1 MEWLAMQSTITF
13 SNLFQ
18 FDVMSTSVGT
28 MAGASLTIIVIRLN
42 HSLAWILIMN
52 TLKYAKYDIPAA
64 IVVFLVALPLCL
76 GIALA
81 SGAPLFSGII
91 SGIIGGIVVGM
102 ISGSQTS
109 VSGPAAGLAAVVLA
123 SITKLGT
130 FEILLVAIM
139 IAGVL
144 QLAMGIFR
152 AGFIANY
159 IPSNVIKGLLA
170 AIGILLILKQ
180 IPHAIG
186 YDQTDADN
194 FSFAQANGENT
205 FSAIGSALSV
215 ITPGA
220 LIISLISVL
229 MLVYWDKTPFHKFKL
244 LPAPLFVVALSILL
258 NILFNKFVPALGIEQ
273 THMVDIPPIDTGNLG
288 AYLHFPDI
296 THFANRDV
304 WVVGITIAIVASLET
319 LLNLEAVDK
328 VDPHKRESPPN
339 RELVAQ
345 GVGNILAGF
354 LGGLPVTSVIVRS
367 SVNIQSGNKTKA
379 SAVLHGIF
387 MLVSVLLL
395 APMLN
400 LIPLSALAAILIT
413 TGYKLAK
420 VSVFRDMYQKGW
432 SQFVPFVITV
442 LAIVFTDLLM
452 GVLIGLAAGVFYLMR
467 SNFRNPY
474 SMEQY
479 RLHIG
484 DVIKMELPNQVSF
497 LNKATIKTALWE
509 IPDGSKVMINA
520 SNADFIDNDVLEII
534 HDYRV
539 VAAERDVQL
548 NVIGLREEYS
558 LNDPI
563 QFVPVLDQ
571 ETQKKLQPADVLQL
585 LRDGNER
592 FKAGRCFEKYYV
604 DQADATASGQHPMA
618 VVVNCI
624 DSRTSPEIIFDAGLG
639 DLLTIRIAGNV
650 ISREIIGSLEIAA
663 KLGAKLIVVKG
674 HSSCGAIGLAM
685 QNEHAHSI
693 GAITGK
699 IQLAIHQC
707 SASHAGLGSKE
718 MRDQIARQNIENSV
732 AEVVRDS
739 EYLTGCI
746 ARGEIGLVGAYHDI
760 AARTVL
766 FGELV
771 NAETLPRYRTAKAH
785 RAA

>member
-1 MEWLAMQSTITF
+1 
-13 SNLFQ
+13 
-18 FDVMSTSVGT
+18 
-28 MAGASLTIIVIRLN
+28 
-42 HSLAWILIMN
+42 MN
-52 TLKYAKYDIPAA
+52 KLKYDIPAA

-186 YDQTDADN
+186 YDQSDADN

-205 FSAIGSALSV
+205 FSAIASALSI

-258 NILFNKFVPALGIEQ
+258 NMLFNKFIPGLGIEQ
-273 THMVDIPPIDTGNLG
+273 THMVDIPAIDTGNLG
-288 AYLHFPDI
+288 AYVHFPEI
-296 THFANRDV
+296 VHFANSDV
-304 WVVGITIAIVASLET
+304 WFVGITIAIVASLET

-367 SVNIQSGNKTKA
+367 SVNIQSGNRTKA
-379 SAVLHGIF
+379 SAVLHGVF

-395 APMLN
+395 SPMLN

-420 VSVFRDMYQKGW
+420 VSLFRDMYQKGW

-452 GVLIGLAAGVFYLMR
+452 GVLIGLAAGVFYLLR

-509 IPDGSKVMINA
+509 IPASSKVMINA

-534 HDYRV
+534 QDYRV

-548 NVIGLREEYS
+548 NVIGLRNEYS
-558 LNDPI
+558 LHDPI

-571 ETQKKLQPADVLQL
+571 ETQKKLRPAGVLQL

-592 FKAGRCFEKYYV
+592 FKAGRCFEKYYL

-718 MRDQIARQNIENSV
+718 MRDQVARQNIENSV
-732 AEVVRDS
+732 AEIVSGSD
-739 EYLTGCI
+739 YLSACI
-746 ARGEIGLVGAYHDI
+746 QRGEIGLVGAYHDI

-766 FGELV
+766 FGDLV
-771 NAETLPRYRTAKAH
+771 TSETLPRYRAAQSH